1 MEIYHKSDTFTIEQK
16 INSFE
21 HFFRKKLELRES
33 TEIVSKWM
41 KQLGLDKYKLPIEHI
56 ELEMISEIKA
66 SGITKEEVRLPTV
79 LCRVEGVFRRHINK
93 IPVFGGPSI
102 FVKIGEDVIESL
114 KIAWRP
120 INEKPA
126 AEAKVIDPH
135 IAAENI
141 LKHLAS
147 SIPEKTITTDNFK
160 PEFFDIGYCSKPKR
174 QEQKYM
180 QPVYIAIFKSLG
192 MSPWNTIIIIPAT
205 NPIYEQF
212 IIKSKNVRS

>member
-1 MEIYHKSDTFTIEQK
+1 
-16 INSFE
+16 
-21 HFFRKKLELRES
+21 
-33 TEIVSKWM
+33 
-41 KQLGLDKYKLPIEHI
+41 
-56 ELEMISEIKA
+56 MISEIKA

-141 LKHLAS
+141 LKHLAFLS
-147 SIPEKTITTDNFK
+147 QKKLLRLTILNLSFSTLGIAPNPKDRSKSTCNQSI
-160 PEFFDIGYCSKPKR
+160 
-174 QEQKYM
+174 
-180 QPVYIAIFKSLG
+180 
-192 MSPWNTIIIIPAT
+192 
-205 NPIYEQF
+205 
-212 IIKSKNVRS
+212 